1 MAGVVFSKLSGKN
14 DSLYKAVEGVL
25 TEVIADT
32 DTKTNKD
39 DEVLKAIFNIKKSN
53 KFGERVGTRTSL
65 GNFKPMS
72 EGGVFKKD
80 EIEEG
85 FAKLAVHKAFGS
97 AFTVTHEMASDGDID
112 EAKMAAQEFV
122 DSYKRSKLAFGTG
135 YLTAEGKQFKYEGEV
150 FDRTTGDGEGFFS
163 ATHKM
168 KKSANTWSNVFTNKF
183 GTNDDMINKLAVL
196 GRNFKNDS
204 GQSTGFTFDTI
215 IIPSNTPELEKTV
228 KALIASEQ
236 IVGSNNN
243 DINIQK
249 GKWRM
254 IVNHAWEVEAGK
266 EPYILMSSE
275 AQKKWGALR
284 WYDRETL
291 DVRNWIDENTR
302 NLEWSGYCRQSILG
316 FMPQA
321 FIMGGAEVGTTL

>member
-122 DSYKRSKLAFGTG
+122 DSYKRSKLA
-135 YLTAEGKQFKYEGEV
+135 LV
-150 FDRTTGDGEGFFS
+150 
-163 ATHKM
+163 
-168 KKSANTWSNVFTNKF
+168 
-183 GTNDDMINKLAVL
+183 LA
-196 GRNFKNDS
+196 
-204 GQSTGFTFDTI
+204 I
-215 IIPSNTPELEKTV
+215 
-228 KALIASEQ
+228 
-236 IVGSNNN
+236 
-243 DINIQK
+243 
-249 GKWRM
+249 
-254 IVNHAWEVEAGK
+254 
-266 EPYILMSSE
+266 
-275 AQKKWGALR
+275 
-284 WYDRETL
+284 
-291 DVRNWIDENTR
+291 
-302 NLEWSGYCRQSILG
+302 
-316 FMPQA
+316 
-321 FIMGGAEVGTTL
+321 